1 MAINYAELG
10 QRIANFR
17 NKGNLSQE
25 ELAFRCEVGHKYIS
39 NIELGKSKPSLE
51 SLVQIANILNVS
63 ADDLLVDSLTH
74 STSTADTE
82 IHRLLLDCNST
93 EQEILTRMVKEMKAI
108 LYGLGI

>member
-1 MAINYAELG
+1 MAIDYTALG
-10 QRIANFR
+10 QRIADFR
-17 NKGNLSQE
+17 SKKGFSQE
-25 ELAFRCEVGHKYIS
+25 ELAFSCGVGSKHIS

-51 SLVQIANILNVS
+51 SLIQIANILNVS

-74 STSTADTE
+74 SASTADSE
-82 IHRLLLDCNST
+82 IHRLLLDCNAI